1 MAVEDSKGAQLE
13 GRQPVREALLAN
25 RPINKLFLAK
35 GAKDLGPI
43 LDLARERGVVVEWT
57 HRAKLD
63 KLSGGRIHQGVI
75 AQVAPYHYAELEDLL
90 TAEEPLLLILDGI
103 EDPHNLGSL
112 LRTAES
118 VGASGA
124 VIPKRRAAPIT
135 PTVEKA
141 ASGALAHLPVARVSN
156 LAQTID
162 ALKEHGLWV
171 VGCDMDGEQTLWEAD
186 LTGSLAVVVGSEGSG
201 VSRLVK
207 EKCDFIVRLPMLG
220 KISSL
225 NASVAGGIVLY
236 EVLRQRLAKK
246 G

>member
-1 MAVEDSKGAQLE
+1 MVVEDSKGAQLE

-236 EVLRQRLAKK
+236 EVMRQRLAKK

>member
-1 MAVEDSKGAQLE
+1 MVVEDSKGAQLE

-162 ALKEHGLWV
+162 ELKEHGLWV

>member
-1 MAVEDSKGAQLE
+1 
-13 GRQPVREALLAN
+13 
-25 RPINKLFLAK
+25 
-35 GAKDLGPI
+35 
-43 LDLARERGVVVEWT
+43 
-57 HRAKLD
+57 
-63 KLSGGRIHQGVI
+63 
-75 AQVAPYHYAELEDLL
+75 
-90 TAEEPLLLILDGI
+90 
-103 EDPHNLGSL
+103 
-112 LRTAES
+112 
-118 VGASGA
+118 
-124 VIPKRRAAPIT
+124 
-135 PTVEKA
+135 
-141 ASGALAHLPVARVSN
+141 VSN

-162 ALKEHGLWV
+162 ELKEHGLWV

-186 LTGSLAVVVGSEGSG
+186 LTGPLAAVVGSEGSG

>member
-1 MAVEDSKGAQLE
+1 MVVEDSKGAQLE

-90 TAEEPLLLILDGI
+90 TAEEPLLLILDGS

-162 ALKEHGLWV
+162 ELKEHGLWV

>member
-1 MAVEDSKGAQLE
+1 MVVEDSKGAQLE

-118 VGASGA
+118 VAASGA

-135 PTVEKA
+135 PTEEKA

-162 ALKEHGLWV
+162 ELKEHGLWV

-186 LTGSLAVVVGSEGSG
+186 LTGPLAAVVGSEGSG

>member
-1 MAVEDSKGAQLE
+1 MEESTRDQIE
-13 GRQPVREALLAN
+13 GRQTIREALLAN

-35 GAKDLGPI
+35 GAKNLDPI
-43 LDLARERGVVVEWT
+43 FDLARERGVVVEWSE
-57 HRAKLD
+57 RSRLD
-63 KLSGGRIHQGVI
+63 RLSQGRVHQGAI
-75 AQVAPYHYAELEDLL
+75 AFVAPYDYADLDELLEDK
-90 TAEEPLLLILDGI
+90 EPLILLLDGI

-112 LRTAES
+112 LRTAEC

-141 ASGALAHLPVARVSN
+141 SCGALAHLPVARVSN

-162 ALKEHGLWV
+162 LLKERGLWV
-171 VGCDMDGEQTLWEAD
+171 VGCDMSGEQTLWEAN
-186 LTGSLAVVVGSEGSG
+186 LQGPLAVVVGSEGEG
-201 VSRLVK
+201 IGRLIR
-207 EKCDFIVRLPMLG
+207 EKCDFLVRMPMLG
-220 KISSL
+220 RIDSL

-236 EVLRQRLAKK
+236 EVLRQRLNKR

>member
-1 MAVEDSKGAQLE
+1 MEESRHDQIE
-13 GRQPVREALLAN
+13 GRQPIREALLAN

-35 GAKDLGPI
+35 GAKDLGSI
-43 LDLARERGVVVEWT
+43 FDLARERGVVVEWSE
-57 HRAKLD
+57 RSRLD
-63 KLSGGRIHQGVI
+63 RLSQGRVHQGAI
-75 AQVAPYHYAELEDLL
+75 AFVAPYDYAELDELL
-90 TAEEPLLLILDGI
+90 VDKEPLILLLDGI

-135 PTVEKA
+135 PTVEKSA
-141 ASGALAHLPVARVSN
+141 AGALAHLPVARVSN

-162 ALKEHGLWV
+162 LLKERGIWV
-171 VGCDMDGEQTLWEAD
+171 VGCDMDGEQTLWEAN
-186 LTGSLAVVVGSEGSG
+186 LTGPLAVVVGSEGAG
-201 VSRLVK
+201 VSRLIRQ
-207 EKCDFIVRLPMLG
+207 KCDFIVNLPMRG
-220 KISSL
+220 KIGSL

-236 EVLRQRLAKK
+236 EVLRQRLNKR

>member
-1 MAVEDSKGAQLE
+1 MVVEDSKGAQLE

-162 ALKEHGLWV
+162 ELKEHGLWV

-186 LTGSLAVVVGSEGSG
+186 LTGPLAVVVGSEGSG